1 MDTEDVVRLCEKL
14 TINEDGVS
22 EARMDPKIH
31 ELGIQRIS
39 LSLVGKIIANRKVN
53 KEAFKATIPKIWR
66 TVKEMEVE
74 SIAINTYI
82 FIFKC
87 TRDRKR
93 ILEGGPYYFDKQLI
107 VLQEAEGLGKL
118 SDANFKSFPIWIEL
132 YNVPLAW
139 LNKDAGYFLGSMVG
153 IVKEVNTGES
163 GECAGSFIRA
173 RVLVDVSKPLIRGLR
188 VKLEDDSCYSVVVC
202 YKRLPNF
209 CYFYGRIGHLISKC
223 CDNVKG
229 AVEGP
234 DIKFG
239 AWLRAPVVERAR
251 GLNWKVDRENNEG
264 SKEVGGVGSFDSDMG
279 IEVVRLE
286 DEGKSEERREVPV
299 TVEGP
304 TSVKERVMKES
315 ILHLNSHDL
324 LVGEKGSDTMCKPDP
339 IGNVVRVLFGEET
352 VMDSN
357 SLCSEKDSLDR
368 GYSVCH
374 KPDDGGEVSST
385 KGRKWKRMA
394 RSQGSKAGGGHNSS
408 LKRKRE
414 LCFDYEDRQQVK
426 KCRTEVNMSDTAAV
440 A

>member
-14 TINEDGVS
+14 TINEEGIPK
-22 EARMDPKIH
+22 ARMDPKIH
-31 ELGIQRIS
+31 ELGMQRIS
-39 LSLVGKIIANRKVN
+39 LSLVGKIIANREVN

-66 TVKEMEVE
+66 TVKEMGVE

-87 TRDRKR
+87 
-93 ILEGGPYYFDKQLI
+93 LI

-118 SDANFKSFPIWIEL
+118 SDADFKYFPIWIQL

-139 LNKDAGYFLGSMVG
+139 LNKDAGYFLGSMVK
-153 IVKEVNTGES
+153 IVKEVDTGES
-163 GECAGSFIRA
+163 GECADSFIRA
-173 RVLVDVSKPLIRGLR
+173 RVLVNVSKPLIRGLR
-188 VKLEDDSCYSVVVC
+188 VVVC
-202 YKRLPNF
+202 YERLPNF
-209 CYFYGRIGHLISKC
+209 CYFCGRIGHLIREC
-223 CDNVKG
+223 CNNVKG

-251 GLNWKVDRENNEG
+251 RHNWKVGAVE
-264 SKEVGGVGSFDSDMG
+264 SFDSDRG

-304 TSVKERVMKES
+304 TSVKERVMKEP
-315 ILHLNSHDL
+315 IFHLNSHDL
-324 LVGEKGSDTMCKPDP
+324 LVGEKGGDTMCERDP

-357 SLCSEKDSLDR
+357 SLCSENDGLDEFVLR
-368 GYSVCH
+368 DLRQGVKGKGQVSGDQYSVCH

-408 LKRKRE
+408 LKRKKE
-414 LCFDYEDRQQVK
+414 LCFDSEDGQQVK
-426 KCRTEVNMSDTAAV
+426 KGRTEVNMFDTAAV
-440 A
+440 AGTQHRRQQ